1 MFPHAGLSRA
11 WEEEEA
17 DVEGGRGKDPGG
29 GVQKPGRQHDA
40 ACGLPV
46 LLGPIQ
52 DSLFLEEMFVFCL
65 KLDSVVFLT
74 CNFFLKVFLISLNEW
89 VQVWPLCWRV
99 VYS

>member
-1 MFPHAGLSRA
+1 MFPRAGLSRA

-17 DVEGGRGKDPGG
+17 DVEGGRGKDPWG

-52 DSLFLEEMFVFCL
+52 DSLFLEEMFLFCL

-74 CNFFLKVFLISLNEW
+74 CNFFFFFKRSF
-89 VQVWPLCWRV
+89 
-99 VYS
+99 